1 MMKLKHLL
9 NQTLLAVA
17 TAAALLGLG
26 AASAQTPL
34 KIITSDQ
41 AGGGMDSLIRPM
53 AEQLSKLQG
62 RPVIV
67 DNKAGAQGRIAGQ
80 AVANAAPDGNTLLI
94 TVQAGVV
101 INPHVYKYP
110 YDALSDLVP
119 VTDLGRGSLLL
130 LVPGTNPANNFKE
143 FTAWVKAQPKDSISY
158 GTYSAGTISHFGG
171 LLLAQGL
178 GVEMT
183 AIHYKASGDAVKEL
197 VPGVTQ
203 LLWNGAA
210 GPVIQLIKA
219 GRLKAFAYMG
229 PNRLAALPNVPTIRE
244 LGLPDVEADGW
255 IGIFAPKGT
264 PAATL
269 DKLNADLAK
278 VLASADIKALYTQ
291 FGFEAGGK
299 PAAEFAKLIKT
310 DNERWGAYIKKI
322 GYKAE

>member
-1 MMKLKHLL
+1 MSI
-9 NQTLLAVA
+9 QTTLRIFFAASLC
-17 TAAALLGLG
+17 AAALN
-26 AASAQTPL
+26 ANAQTPL

-53 AEQLSKLQG
+53 AEKLSKLQG

-80 AVANAAPDGNTLLI
+80 AVATAAADGNTILI

-110 YDALSDLVP
+110 YDALNDLVP

-130 LVPGTNPANNFKE
+130 LVPSLNPANNFKE
-143 FTAWVKAQPKDSISY
+143 FSTWAKSQPKGSISY
-158 GTYSAGTISHFGG
+158 GTYSPGTISHFGG
-171 LLLAQGL
+171 MMLAQGM

-183 AIHYKASGDAVKEL
+183 AIHYKASAEAVKEL

-210 GPVIQLIKA
+210 GPVVQLIKA
-219 GRLKAFAYMG
+219 GRLKAIAYMG
-229 PNRLAALPNVPTIRE
+229 PARLAALPNVPTIRE

-255 IGIFAPKGT
+255 IGVFAPKGT
-264 PAATL
+264 PVATL
-269 DKLNADLAK
+269 DKLNADMAK
-278 VLASADIKALYTQ
+278 VLASPEIKALYTS

-299 PAAEFAKLIKT
+299 SAADFAKVIKT
-310 DNERWGAYIKKI
+310 DNERWGAYIKKV